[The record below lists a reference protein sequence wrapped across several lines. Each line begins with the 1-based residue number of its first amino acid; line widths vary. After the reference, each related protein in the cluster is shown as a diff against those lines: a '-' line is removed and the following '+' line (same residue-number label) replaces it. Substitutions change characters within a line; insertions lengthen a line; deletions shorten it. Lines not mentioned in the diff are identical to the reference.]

1 MPTARPI
8 GEFRTRR
15 IMCKN
20 KRILLGVSG
29 GIAAYKTP
37 ELVRLLKKSGAEVQ
51 VICTP
56 SALQFVTL
64 KTLSVVSERPAL
76 VDFFD
81 ADSGMWNHHVEL
93 GLWADAMVVAPC
105 GSNTLSK
112 MVSGQCDNLLLTT
125 YLSARCPVWIAPAM
139 DLDMYQHPSVQEH
152 LQTLQLRGV
161 HLIDAEIGPLA
172 SGLEGKGRMAEPAH
186 IVDALN
192 AFFEVPNNAWKGKTV
207 LVNAGPT
214 FEAID
219 PVRFIGNRSSG
230 LMGIEICNALVQ
242 KGADVILVLG
252 PSHLPIPE
260 NIQTIRVESAL
271 EMFEA
276 CSLHF
281 PKCDVG
287 IFAAAV
293 SDYRVAQVSQEK
305 IKKNHDT
312 MQLDLV
318 KNPDILSHL
327 SQTKKA
333 HQRCIGF
340 ALETHNAEA
349 FALEKLQRKNLD
361 AIVMNTVGENSGFQS
376 SQNSVVIFTKNQAP
390 FASSMQSKSD
400 IAVLLLE
407 KLEDWH
413 VVE

>member
-1 MPTARPI
+1 
-8 GEFRTRR
+8 
-15 IMCKN
+15 
-20 KRILLGVSG
+20 
-29 GIAAYKTP
+29 
-37 ELVRLLKKSGAEVQ
+37 LVRLLKKSGAEVQ

-161 HLIDAEIGPLA
+161 HLIDAEEGPLA

-192 AFFEVPNNAWKGKTV
+192 THFEVPNNAWKGKTV

-214 FEAID
+214 YEPID

-230 LMGIEICNALVQ
+230 LMGIEICNALIQ
-242 KGADVILVLG
+242 KGAEVILVLG
-252 PSHLPIPE
+252 PSHLPVPE
-260 NIQTIRVESAL
+260 NATTIRVETAQ

-276 CSLHF
+276 CNQHF
-281 PKCDVG
+281 GQCDVG

-305 IKKNHDT
+305 IKKNHDSL
-312 MQLDLV
+312 QLDLV

-376 SQNSVVIFTKNQAP
+376 TQNSVVIFTKNQPA
-390 FASSMQSKSD
+390 FTSNVQSKSD

>member
-1 MPTARPI
+1 MQTAKPI
-8 GEFRTRR
+8 GEFRMHR
-15 IMCKN
+15 IMFKN

-161 HLIDAEIGPLA
+161 HLIDAEEGPLA

-192 AFFEVPNNAWKGKTV
+192 TYFEVPNNAWKGKTV

-214 FEAID
+214 YEPID

-230 LMGIEICNALVQ
+230 LMGIEICNALIQ
-242 KGADVILVLG
+242 KGAEVILVLG
-252 PSHLPIPE
+252 PSHLPVPE
-260 NIQTIRVESAL
+260 NATTIRVETAQ

-276 CSLHF
+276 CNQHF
-281 PKCDVG
+281 GQCDVG

-305 IKKNHDT
+305 IKKNHDSL
-312 MQLDLV
+312 QLDLV

-376 SQNSVVIFTKNQAP
+376 TQNSVVIFTKNQPP
-390 FASSMQSKSD
+390 FASNVQSKSD

>member
-1 MPTARPI
+1 MQTAKPI
-8 GEFRTRR
+8 GEFRMHR
-15 IMCKN
+15 IMFKN

-161 HLIDAEIGPLA
+161 HLIDAEEGPLA

-192 AFFEVPNNAWKGKTV
+192 THFEVPNNAWKGKTV

-214 FEAID
+214 YEPID

-230 LMGIEICNALVQ
+230 LMGIEICNALIQ
-242 KGADVILVLG
+242 KGAEVILVLG
-252 PSHLPIPE
+252 PSHLPVPE
-260 NIQTIRVESAL
+260 NATTIRVETAQ

-276 CSLHF
+276 CNQHF
-281 PKCDVG
+281 GQCDVG

-305 IKKNHDT
+305 IKKNHDSL
-312 MQLDLV
+312 QLDLV

-376 SQNSVVIFTKNQAP
+376 TQNSVVIFTKNQPP
-390 FASSMQSKSD
+390 FASNVQSKSD

>member
-1 MPTARPI
+1 MQTAKPI
-8 GEFRTRR
+8 GEFRMHR
-15 IMCKN
+15 IMFKN

-152 LQTLQLRGV
+152 LKTLQLRGV
-161 HLIDAEIGPLA
+161 HLIDAEEGPLA

-186 IVDALN
+186 IVEALN
-192 AFFEVPNNAWKGKTV
+192 TFFEVPNNAWKGKTV

-214 FEAID
+214 YEPID

-230 LMGIEICNALVQ
+230 LMGIEICNALIQ
-242 KGADVILVLG
+242 KGAEVILVLG
-252 PSHLPIPE
+252 PSHLPVPE
-260 NIQTIRVESAL
+260 NATTIRVETAL

-276 CSLHF
+276 CCEHF
-281 PKCDVG
+281 GQCDVG

-305 IKKNHDT
+305 IKKNHDSL
-312 MQLDLV
+312 QLDLV

-376 SQNSVVIFTKNQAP
+376 TQNSVVIFTKNEPP
-390 FASSMQSKSD
+390 FASNVQSKSD

>member
-1 MPTARPI
+1 MQTAKPI
-8 GEFRTRR
+8 GEFRMHR
-15 IMCKN
+15 IMFKN

-161 HLIDAEIGPLA
+161 HLIDAEEGPLA

-192 AFFEVPNNAWKGKTV
+192 TYFEVPNNAWKGKTV

-214 FEAID
+214 YEPID

-230 LMGIEICNALVQ
+230 LMGIEICNALIQ
-242 KGADVILVLG
+242 KGAEVILVLG
-252 PSHLPIPE
+252 PSHLPVPE
-260 NIQTIRVESAL
+260 NATTIRVETAQ

-276 CSLHF
+276 CNQHF
-281 PKCDVG
+281 GQCDVG

-305 IKKNHDT
+305 IKKNHDSL
-312 MQLDLV
+312 QLDLV

-376 SQNSVVIFTKNQAP
+376 TQNSVVIFTKNQPA
-390 FASSMQSKSD
+390 FTSNVQSKSD

>member
-1 MPTARPI
+1 M
-8 GEFRTRR
+8 F
-15 IMCKN
+15 KN

-81 ADSGMWNHHVEL
+81 ADSGMWNHHVDL

-161 HLIDAEIGPLA
+161 HLIDAEEGPLA

-192 AFFEVPNNAWKGKTV
+192 THFEVPNNAWKGKTV

-214 FEAID
+214 YEPID

-230 LMGIEICNALVQ
+230 LMGIEICNALIQ
-242 KGADVILVLG
+242 KGAEVILVLG
-252 PSHLPIPE
+252 PSHLPVPE
-260 NIQTIRVESAL
+260 NATTIRVETAQ

-276 CSLHF
+276 CNQHF
-281 PKCDVG
+281 GQCDVG

-305 IKKNHDT
+305 IKKNHDSL
-312 MQLDLV
+312 QLDLV

-376 SQNSVVIFTKNQAP
+376 TQNSVVIFTKNQPP
-390 FASSMQSKSD
+390 FASNVQSKSD

>member
-1 MPTARPI
+1 M
-8 GEFRTRR
+8 F
-15 IMCKN
+15 KN

-161 HLIDAEIGPLA
+161 HLIDAEEGPLA

-192 AFFEVPNNAWKGKTV
+192 THFEVPNNAWKGKTV

-214 FEAID
+214 YEPID

-230 LMGIEICNALVQ
+230 LMGIEICNALIQ
-242 KGADVILVLG
+242 KGAEVILVLG
-252 PSHLPIPE
+252 PSHLPVPE
-260 NIQTIRVESAL
+260 NATTIRVETAQ

-276 CSLHF
+276 CNQHF
-281 PKCDVG
+281 GQCDVG

-305 IKKNHDT
+305 IKKNHDSL
-312 MQLDLV
+312 QLDLV

-376 SQNSVVIFTKNQAP
+376 TQNSVVIFTKNQPP
-390 FASSMQSKSD
+390 FASNVQSKCD

>member
-1 MPTARPI
+1 MQTAKPI
-8 GEFRTRR
+8 GEFRMHR
-15 IMCKN
+15 IMFKN

-81 ADSGMWNHHVEL
+81 ADSGMWNHHVDL

-161 HLIDAEIGPLA
+161 HLIDAEEGPLA

-192 AFFEVPNNAWKGKTV
+192 TYFEVPNNAWKGKTV

-214 FEAID
+214 YEPID

-230 LMGIEICNALVQ
+230 LMGIEICNALIQ
-242 KGADVILVLG
+242 KGAEVILVLG
-252 PSHLPIPE
+252 PSHLPVPE
-260 NIQTIRVESAL
+260 NATTIRVETAQ

-276 CSLHF
+276 CNQHF
-281 PKCDVG
+281 GQCDVG

-305 IKKNHDT
+305 IKKNHDSL
-312 MQLDLV
+312 QLDLV

-376 SQNSVVIFTKNQAP
+376 TQNSVVIFTKNQPA
-390 FASSMQSKSD
+390 FTSNVQSKSD

>member
-1 MPTARPI
+1 M
-8 GEFRTRR
+8 F
-15 IMCKN
+15 KN

-161 HLIDAEIGPLA
+161 HLIDAEEGPLA

-192 AFFEVPNNAWKGKTV
+192 THFEVPNNAWKGKTV

-214 FEAID
+214 YEPID

-230 LMGIEICNALVQ
+230 LMGIEICNALIQ
-242 KGADVILVLG
+242 KGAEVILVLG
-252 PSHLPIPE
+252 PSHLPVPE
-260 NIQTIRVESAL
+260 NATTIRVETAQ

-276 CSLHF
+276 CNQHF
-281 PKCDVG
+281 GQCDVG

-305 IKKNHDT
+305 IKKNHDSL
-312 MQLDLV
+312 QLDLV

-376 SQNSVVIFTKNQAP
+376 TQNSVVIFTKNQPP
-390 FASSMQSKSD
+390 FASNVQSKSD

>member
-1 MPTARPI
+1 MQTAKPI
-8 GEFRTRR
+8 GEFRMHR
-15 IMCKN
+15 IMFKN

-81 ADSGMWNHHVEL
+81 ADSGMWNHHVDL

-161 HLIDAEIGPLA
+161 HLIDAEEGPLA

-192 AFFEVPNNAWKGKTV
+192 THFEVPNNAWKGKTV

-214 FEAID
+214 YEPID

-230 LMGIEICNALVQ
+230 LMGIEICNALIQ
-242 KGADVILVLG
+242 KGAEVILVLG
-252 PSHLPIPE
+252 PSHLPVPE
-260 NIQTIRVESAL
+260 NATTIRVETAQ

-276 CSLHF
+276 CNQHF
-281 PKCDVG
+281 GQCDVG

-305 IKKNHDT
+305 IKKNHDSL
-312 MQLDLV
+312 QLDLV

-376 SQNSVVIFTKNQAP
+376 TQNSVVIFTKNQPA
-390 FASSMQSKSD
+390 FASNVQSKSD

>member
-1 MPTARPI
+1 MQTAKPI
-8 GEFRTRR
+8 GEFRMHR
-15 IMCKN
+15 IMFKN

-161 HLIDAEIGPLA
+161 HLIDAEEGPLA

-192 AFFEVPNNAWKGKTV
+192 THFEVPNNAWKGKTV

-214 FEAID
+214 YEPID

-230 LMGIEICNALVQ
+230 LMGIEICNALIQ
-242 KGADVILVLG
+242 KGAEVILVLG
-252 PSHLPIPE
+252 PSHLPVPE
-260 NIQTIRVESAL
+260 NATTIRVETAQ

-276 CSLHF
+276 CNQHF
-281 PKCDVG
+281 GQCDVG

-305 IKKNHDT
+305 IKKNHDSL
-312 MQLDLV
+312 QLDLV

-376 SQNSVVIFTKNQAP
+376 TQNSVVIFTKNQPA
-390 FASSMQSKSD
+390 FTSNVQSKSD

>member
-1 MPTARPI
+1 MQTAKLI
-8 GEFRTRR
+8 GEFRMHR
-15 IMCKN
+15 IMFKN

-161 HLIDAEIGPLA
+161 HLIDAEEGPLA

-192 AFFEVPNNAWKGKTV
+192 TFFEVPNNAWKGKTV

-214 FEAID
+214 YEPID

-230 LMGIEICNALVQ
+230 LMGIEICNALIQ
-242 KGADVILVLG
+242 KGAEVILVLG
-252 PSHLPIPE
+252 PSHLPVPE
-260 NIQTIRVESAL
+260 NATTIRVETAL

-276 CSLHF
+276 CNQHF
-281 PKCDVG
+281 GQCDVG

-305 IKKNHDT
+305 IKKNHDSL
-312 MQLDLV
+312 QLDLV

-349 FALEKLQRKNLD
+349 FALEKLERKNLD

-376 SQNSVVIFTKNQAP
+376 TQNSVVIFTKNEPP
-390 FASSMQSKSD
+390 FASNVQSKSD